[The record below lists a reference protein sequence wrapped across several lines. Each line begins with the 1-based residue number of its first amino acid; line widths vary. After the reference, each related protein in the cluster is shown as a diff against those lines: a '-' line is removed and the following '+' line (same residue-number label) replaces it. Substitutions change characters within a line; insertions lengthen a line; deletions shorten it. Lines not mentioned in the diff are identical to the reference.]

1 MQKAEETL
9 QPAVAAAAACHAPFQ
24 DAWRELGGAGERHSV
39 IETLRAVVD
48 RHRELMSE
56 ADLEGDAP
64 PEWDRRSEA
73 LLEYRRG
80 VDADLLH
87 PLVTAFEQ
95 WGPTSRVEQA
105 LGMAL
110 EQASTRCG
118 ELPSAVVA
126 PWSADALAPKPSDT
140 LSRRAGKV
148 FARVLSPARKA
159 GRERSLPLRRVAVH
173 HLDRLVVPAQDELGV
188 RAVIRWGAWSG
199 ALERAWVEW
208 SLAALP
214 ALVRAELPSEGPED
228 GQAVWLAVR
237 EAGSAL
243 QEALEALLA
252 DDPSAELTDAA
263 LARIDMERGAL
274 EADAAVAG
282 SFLFRPKAPTTS
294 ARLIKVGRLAPALRK
309 WEEGIAARLR
319 LYLSLLSILSGA
331 TAVQRRVVWRFRD
344 RCLDALPELSHVA
357 TELERLGTELKRPG
371 ASELLETQREKL
383 DSDLRAAL
391 ERASAAIPEPGL
403 VDATAREVSD
413 SAIEAL
419 LAMIRQAPASLLVHA
434 SDARA
439 PARGRAVETREILL
453 QELARQAF
461 DALRIERIRSST
473 AGLLEPIDAARTNL
487 AELETVYSFSRDEAV
502 KELESGEPE
511 ARERAEDLVGGALI
525 RLADALRGQV
535 AMLEAAVAEAQKRL
549 ASEIADG
556 SNALLERVVAGRM
569 EARLFAARSRAAD
582 LWAEVADRWG
592 PPVRRAWKWLQ
603 VRVTRVRRLSAR
615 ALRKGGE
622 MVGTATAETAAST
635 RTLRALTDVGAVTER
650 LPLVYQRLFTL
661 QPISDVALMAG
672 RDAELD
678 SAMKRWKRWH
688 DADGV
693 PLIVRGRQGSGISS
707 FIGVLGR
714 QIEEDGGSVKQDA
727 LTERVTTEPELAAI
741 LAGILELPATDSLDS
756 LASSI
761 FHADPRSLPAAVLLD
776 NLEHLYLRVPH
787 GTDLIERL
795 LTLMAETEPRIF
807 WIGGITTSAWQ
818 LVATAEPTAIS
829 QVDVVDLGPLK
840 PADVQA
846 AISVRHR
853 RSGLAIRYEE
863 PSSGRHLLRHRLRRR
878 ADPDAYRRLLEEDYF
893 EQLHR
898 VTGGHLGLALYHWMM
913 AADFG
918 TQNGVYMHQPERP
931 DFSVLEALGLTQN
944 FTLKAFLE
952 HRTLTLEEHDRIF
965 RLPRQESY
973 QIFESLR
980 NRHLLEPVTAEDE
993 DIEAESEIEE
1003 DLRYRLRPLLTG
1015 AVVSHLQARNIVH

>member
-1 MQKAEETL
+1 MRKADGATP
-9 QPAVAAAAACHAPFQ
+9 PAAIAAACHAPFQ
-24 DAWRELGGAGERHSV
+24 EAWESLSEVAEGRSVVETVRTATERHH
-39 IETLRAVVD
+39 T
-48 RHRELMSE
+48 LMSE
-56 ADLEGDAP
+56 AGLEGDAP
-64 PEWDRRSEA
+64 PEWERRAEA

-80 VDADLLH
+80 VDTDLLA
-87 PLVTAFEQ
+87 PLVMAFEQ
-95 WGPTSRVEQA
+95 WGPTTRATQVLSAARGEA
-105 LGMAL
+105 AN
-110 EQASTRCG
+110 RCG
-118 ELPSAVVA
+118 ELPANVAV
-126 PWSADALAPKPSDT
+126 PWPADALAPKPSDS
-140 LSRRAGKV
+140 LARRVGKV
-148 FARVLSPARKA
+148 FARMLSPARKA
-159 GRERSLPLRRVAVH
+159 GRERSVPLRRVAVDH
-173 HLDRLVVPAQDELGV
+173 FDRVFVPAQDELGA
-188 RAVIRWGAWSG
+188 RALIRWGAWSG
-199 ALERAWVEW
+199 ALERAWVAW
-208 SLAALP
+208 SQVALP
-214 ALVRAELPSEGPED
+214 ALVKAELPSEDPDD
-228 GQAVWLAVR
+228 GQAVWLSVR
-237 EAGSAL
+237 EAGCAL
-243 QEALEALLA
+243 QEALEALLSEH
-252 DDPSAELTDAA
+252 PSTELTDAA
-263 LARIDMERGAL
+263 LARIELARGAL

-282 SFLFRPKAPTTS
+282 SFLFKPKAPGTS
-294 ARLIKVGRLAPALRK
+294 ARLARVERLAPALQQ

-319 LYLSLLSILSGA
+319 LYLSFLSILSGA
-331 TAVQRRVVWRFRD
+331 TAVQRRMVWRFRE
-344 RCLDALPELSHVA
+344 RCLDALPEISHVA
-357 TELERLGTELKRPG
+357 TELERLGEELRKPG
-371 ASELLETQREKL
+371 ASERFETQREKL
-383 DSDLRAAL
+383 DSDVETALR
-391 ERASAAIPEPGL
+391 RATAAIPEAGV
-403 VDATAREVSD
+403 VDATVRDVSD

-419 LAMIRQAPASLLVHA
+419 LAMIRQAPATLLLHA
-434 SDARA
+434 SETKA
-439 PARGRAVETREILL
+439 PTRGRAAEAREVPL

-461 DALRIERIRSST
+461 DALRIERIRSS
-473 AGLLEPIDAARTNL
+473 ASGLIDPLDAARTNL

-511 ARERAEDLVGGALI
+511 AQERAEDLVGGALI
-525 RLADALRGQV
+525 RLADALRSQV
-535 AMLEAAVAEAQKRL
+535 ATLDSAVAAARKRL
-549 ASEIADG
+549 ASELADG
-556 SNALLERVVAGRM
+556 STALLERVGAGRM

-582 LWAEVADRWG
+582 RWAEVADRWG
-592 PPVRRAWKWLQ
+592 PPIRRASRWLR
-603 VRVTRVRRLSAR
+603 VRITRVGRLGAR
-615 ALRKGGE
+615 ALRKGGA

-635 RTLRALTDVGAVTER
+635 RTLRALTDISAVTER

-678 SAMKRWKRWH
+678 SAMRRWKRWH
-688 DADGV
+688 DDDGV

-714 QIEEDGGSVKQDA
+714 QIEEDGGSVKQTA
-727 LTERVTTEPELAAI
+727 VTERVTAEPELAAI
-741 LAGILELPATDSLDS
+741 LAGLLDLPSVDSLDG

-846 AISVRHR
+846 AITVRHR
-853 RSGLAIRYEE
+853 RSGLAIRYEK

-878 ADPDAYRRLLEEDYF
+878 ADPEAYRRLLEEDYF

-898 VTGGHLGLALYHWMM
+898 VAGGHLGLALYHWMM

-918 TQNGVYMHQPERP
+918 TQNGVFMHQPERP
-931 DFSVLEALGLTQN
+931 DFSVLDALDLTQN

-980 NRHLLEPVTAEDE
+980 NRHLLEPVAAEDE

-1003 DLRYRLRPLLTG
+1003 ALRYRLRPLLTG